1 MIAAQHDCLFP
12 GEKVINKAT
21 AILSNLKTV
30 LLHGQGHLC
39 VLPYNVMKKVIGF
52 ISNDNLLNI
61 D

>member
-39 VLPYNVMKKVIGF
+39 VLPYNVMKKVIDF
-52 ISNDNLLNI
+52 ISE
-61 D
+61 